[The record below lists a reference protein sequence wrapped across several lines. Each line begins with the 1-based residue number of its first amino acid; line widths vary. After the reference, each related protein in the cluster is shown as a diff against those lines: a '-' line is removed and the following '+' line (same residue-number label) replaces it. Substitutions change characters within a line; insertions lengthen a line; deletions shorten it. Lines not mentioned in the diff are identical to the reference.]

1 MVKNHLYVPS
11 DFTNCRNCGAPIPTI
26 IRGHCTC
33 SYCGT
38 TYTRETENVVVIE
51 NRTGILPLNVGVRIR
66 QRLVGLGDEAWNE
79 YARKEMAARL
89 ADAIVD
95 SILHFRVKNKP
106 NRCCTNR
113 DRCIYTKEKTRGVIL

>member
-51 NRTGILPLNVGVRIR
+51 NRTGILPLNVEVRIR

-95 SILHFRVKNKP
+95 KIDISERFDYFTGDKILKGRISIL
-106 NRCCTNR
+106 
-113 DRCIYTKEKTRGVIL
+113 DKEFSFD

>member
-51 NRTGILPLNVGVRIR
+51 NRPGILPLNVEVRIR

-79 YARKEMAARL
+79 YARKEMAVRL

-95 SILHFRVKNKP
+95 KIDISERFDYLTGDKILKGRI
-106 NRCCTNR
+106 RIL
-113 DRCIYTKEKTRGVIL
+113 DKEFSFD

>member
-38 TYTRETENVVVIE
+38 TYTRETENVVVME
-51 NRTGILPLNVGVRIR
+51 NRTGILPLNVEVRIR

-95 SILHFRVKNKP
+95 KIDISERFDYFTGDKILNGRI
-106 NRCCTNR
+106 RIL
-113 DRCIYTKEKTRGVIL
+113 DKEFSFD

>member
-38 TYTRETENVVVIE
+38 TYTRETENVVVME
-51 NRTGILPLNVGVRIR
+51 NRTGILPLNVEVRIR

-95 SILHFRVKNKP
+95 KIDISERFDYFTGDKILKGRI
-106 NRCCTNR
+106 RIL
-113 DRCIYTKEKTRGVIL
+113 DKEFSFD

>member
-38 TYTRETENVVVIE
+38 TYTRETENMVVIE
-51 NRTGILPLNVGVRIR
+51 NRTGILPLNVEVRIR

-95 SILHFRVKNKP
+95 KIDISERFDYFTGDKILKGRI
-106 NRCCTNR
+106 RIL
-113 DRCIYTKEKTRGVIL
+113 DKEFSFD

>member
-51 NRTGILPLNVGVRIR
+51 NRTGILPLNVEVRIR

-95 SILHFRVKNKP
+95 KIDISERFDYFTGDKILKGRI
-106 NRCCTNR
+106 RIL
-113 DRCIYTKEKTRGVIL
+113 DKEFSFD

>member
-51 NRTGILPLNVGVRIR
+51 NRTGVLPLNVEVRIR

-95 SILHFRVKNKP
+95 KIDISERFDYFTGDKILKGRI
-106 NRCCTNR
+106 RIL
-113 DRCIYTKEKTRGVIL
+113 DKEFSFD

>member
-1 MVKNHLYVPS
+1 MVKNYLYVPS

-38 TYTRETENVVVIE
+38 TYTRGPENVVVVE
-51 NRTGILPLNVGVRIR
+51 NRTGILPLNVEVRIR

-79 YARKEMAARL
+79 CARKEMAARL

-95 SILHFRVKNKP
+95 KIDISERFDYFTGDKILKGRI
-106 NRCCTNR
+106 RIL
-113 DRCIYTKEKTRGVIL
+113 DKEFSFD

>member
-51 NRTGILPLNVGVRIR
+51 NRTGILPLNVEVRIR

-95 SILHFRVKNKP
+95 KIDISERFDYFTGDKILNGRI
-106 NRCCTNR
+106 RIL
-113 DRCIYTKEKTRGVIL
+113 DKEFSFD

>member
-1 MVKNHLYVPS
+1 MVKKYFYAPS
-11 DFTNCRNCGAPIPTI
+11 DFTNCRNCGAPIPAI

-38 TYTRETENVVVIE
+38 TYARESENVAVMEDRAGV
-51 NRTGILPLNVGVRIR
+51 LPLYVEVRIR
-66 QRLVGLGDEAWNE
+66 QRLVGLGDKAWSE

-95 SILHFRVKNKP
+95 KIDISERFDYFTGDKILKGRI
-106 NRCCTNR
+106 RIL
-113 DRCIYTKEKTRGVIL
+113 DKEFSFD

>member
-11 DFTNCRNCGAPIPTI
+11 DFKNCRNCGAPIPTI

-51 NRTGILPLNVGVRIR
+51 NRTGILPLNVEVRIR

-89 ADAIVD
+89 ADAMVD
-95 SILHFRVKNKP
+95 KIDISERFDYFTGDKILKGRI
-106 NRCCTNR
+106 RIL
-113 DRCIYTKEKTRGVIL
+113 DKEFSFD

>member
-51 NRTGILPLNVGVRIR
+51 NRTGILPLNVEVRIR
-66 QRLVGLGDEAWNE
+66 QRLGGLGDEAWNE

-95 SILHFRVKNKP
+95 KIDISERFDYFTGDKILKGRI
-106 NRCCTNR
+106 RIL
-113 DRCIYTKEKTRGVIL
+113 DKEFSFD

>member
-1 MVKNHLYVPS
+1 MVKNHFYVPS

-51 NRTGILPLNVGVRIR
+51 NRTGVLPLNVEVRIR

-95 SILHFRVKNKP
+95 KIDISERFDYFTGDKILKGRI
-106 NRCCTNR
+106 RIL
-113 DRCIYTKEKTRGVIL
+113 DKEFSFD